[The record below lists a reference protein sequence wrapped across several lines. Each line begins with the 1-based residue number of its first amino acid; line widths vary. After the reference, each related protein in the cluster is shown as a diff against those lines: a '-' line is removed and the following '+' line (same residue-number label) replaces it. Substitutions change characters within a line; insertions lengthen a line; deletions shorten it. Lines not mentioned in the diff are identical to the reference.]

1 MLKKKEKSRLK
12 AGKKSHWGWGKEQ
25 IVSQLLLT
33 VAGLLTSVHFLR
45 HPPQIS
51 LSSSFRDK
59 VTSHHQSESLEE
71 VERAWVLTFVLTP
84 QITVLVLPKQ
94 ALKMEIHPP
103 NEGT

>member
-1 MLKKKEKSRLK
+1 MLKKKKKGRLK
-12 AGKKSHWGWGKEQ
+12 AGKKSHWGWGKEH

-45 HPPQIS
+45 QPPQIS

-71 VERAWVLTFVLTP
+71 VERAGVLTCVLTP
-84 QITVLVLPKQ
+84 QITVLLLPKQ